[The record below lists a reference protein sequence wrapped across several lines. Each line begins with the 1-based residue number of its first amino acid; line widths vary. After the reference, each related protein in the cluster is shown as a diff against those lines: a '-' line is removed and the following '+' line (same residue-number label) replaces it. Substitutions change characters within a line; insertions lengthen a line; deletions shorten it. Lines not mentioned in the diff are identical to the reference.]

1 MAVNERNGQLV
12 ASFPVEHSD
21 EIMLITNEGQ
31 TIRVPVDDIRIAGRG
46 TQGVTVFKTDG
57 ARVVS
62 VEHIEG
68 EEGDGGEGSGDG
80 A

>member
-1 MAVNERNGQLV
+1 
-12 ASFPVEHSD
+12 
-21 EIMLITNEGQ
+21 
-31 TIRVPVDDIRIAGRG
+31 
-46 TQGVTVFKTDG
+46 VFKTDG

-68 EEGDGGEGSGDG
+68 EEEGGGEG